1 MPLTCS
7 SGSSS
12 PSKDAA
18 PAIAAPSSRSSNK
31 GNSVTHRSNALHAL
45 VAAGLVIA
53 PTACSTGSDH
63 PATTSTSSTTSSPPS
78 PTAPPTSPHP
88 LGQPFHVTKDGPDGY
103 DGLVNAFL
111 VSKVNATNVQDHAP
125 HVFYMFNVRV
135 TSNKGAFPTSD
146 WSLETVN
153 PTAVVPH
160 DPDVKINDHSNDPPL
175 GSKTTGNT
183 AGYISFYVLESATP
197 TLLDLR
203 DPTSSNTL
211 IAQWEVPA
219 TP

>member
-1 MPLTCS
+1 MFQNIRH
-7 SGSSS
+7 
-12 PSKDAA
+12 
-18 PAIAAPSSRSSNK
+18 AILHSFVVV
-31 GNSVTHRSNALHAL
+31 GTVLAL
-45 VAAGLVIA
+45 
-53 PTACSTGSDH
+53 TACTGTNDTTT
-63 PATTSTSSTTSSPPS
+63 ATTTTTSSPPS

-88 LGQPFHVTKDGPDGY
+88 LGQPFHVTKGGPDGY

-111 VSKVNATNVQDHAP
+111 VSKVNATNVQDHEP

-135 TSNKGAFPTSD
+135 TSTKGAFPTSD

>member
-1 MPLTCS
+1 MFQNIRH
-7 SGSSS
+7 
-12 PSKDAA
+12 
-18 PAIAAPSSRSSNK
+18 AILHSFVVA
-31 GNSVTHRSNALHAL
+31 GTVLAL
-45 VAAGLVIA
+45 
-53 PTACSTGSDH
+53 TACTGTDDTTT
-63 PATTSTSSTTSSPPS
+63 ATTTSAAAATSPPS
-78 PTAPPTSPHP
+78 PTAPATSPHP

-111 VSKVNATNVQDHAP
+111 VSKVNATNVQDHTP

-135 TSNKGAFPTSD
+135 TSTKGAFPTSD
-146 WSLETVN
+146 WSLETLN

-197 TLLDLR
+197 TFLDLR
-203 DPTSSNTL
+203 DPASSNTL

>member
-1 MPLTCS
+1 MFQNIRH
-7 SGSSS
+7 
-12 PSKDAA
+12 
-18 PAIAAPSSRSSNK
+18 AILHSFVVA
-31 GNSVTHRSNALHAL
+31 GTVLAL
-45 VAAGLVIA
+45 
-53 PTACSTGSDH
+53 TACTGTKDTQETAT
-63 PATTSTSSTTSSPPS
+63 ATTTSPPT
-78 PTAPPTSPHP
+78 PTVPPISPHP
-88 LGQPFHVTKDGPDGY
+88 LGQPFHVTKGGPDGY

-111 VSKVNATNVQDHAP
+111 VSKVNATNVQDHEP

-160 DPDVKINDHSNDPPL
+160 DPGVKINDHSNDPPL

-183 AGYISFYVLESATP
+183 AGYVSFYVLESATP